1 MTAQE
6 YMKNRSDKY
15 DIEIELALNLGLS
28 EDQRKEFEYKK
39 KELDNLIEVIPI
51 ENREKFEE
59 QYNNDFEQRMD
70 EYYTQL
76 AIDYEN
82 RLKEEGF
89 IIDIENPEIVRL
101 TGRITTQNGN
111 SFSISHKS
119 IDVDVSKSFDAYK
132 VYSVED
138 WMNWFDI
145 KTGGNCKRDEDEFS
159 IEFLRKI
166 N

>member
-1 MTAQE
+1 MTYQE
-6 YMKNRSDKY
+6 YIKNRSEKY
-15 DIEIELALNLGLS
+15 DIEIELALNIGLS
-28 EDQRKEFEYKK
+28 EDQKKEFESKRQ
-39 KELDNLIEVIPI
+39 ELDNIIEVIPL
-51 ENREKFEE
+51 EDRDKLEE
-59 QYNNDFEQRMD
+59 AYSNDFEQRMD

-82 RLKEEGF
+82 KLREEGF
-89 IIDIENPEIVRL
+89 VVDIDNPEIVRL

-111 SFSISHKS
+111 SFTISNKS

-145 KTGGNCKRDEDEFS
+145 QTGESCKRDEDEFS